1 MIHSPNH
8 VTQLA
13 VALLA
18 SSTHVDS
25 EGMPINL
32 AVYKPSLLQHGS
44 VQVIHTLAIA
54 RQQDQSASPSVL
66 SPWVTLPV
74 PHCQCFSSSLS
85 HTKNYSVLQ
94 SRIMK
99 LDWVVFIL
107 YIFPSF
113 FFSSDPY
120 QPCYIEYITDLRP
133 MTIIRILPKFWAVL
147 TGVCKQQ
154 QRWIMEKF
162 RQKSENCCSTQSC

>member
-44 VQVIHTLAIA
+44 VQVIHTLARA

-99 LDWVVFIL
+99 LDWVVLIL

-113 FFSSDPY
+113 FFFWPLPTLLYRVYYRFKTYDNNKNFAKVLSSADRSV
-120 QPCYIEYITDLRP
+120 QTTTKMNHGEI
-133 MTIIRILPKFWAVL
+133 
-147 TGVCKQQ
+147 
-154 QRWIMEKF
+154 
-162 RQKSENCCSTQSC
+162 